1 MTATTP
7 LNVGPLIL
15 GGNVFGWTADRDTSF
30 RVLDAFVDAGGTTI
44 DTADVYSSWA
54 PGHVGGESER
64 VIGEWLAARPGARE
78 RVQIGTKV
86 CSLETRPG
94 LSASNIAAALD
105 ESLERLQTDHVDI
118 YFAHRDDESVTQE
131 ETFAAFD
138 SAVQAGKVRA
148 VGVSNFSADRLRSAA
163 AVVADNGFAPIAFA
177 QDQYNL
183 VAREIELDL
192 LPAIIEVGA
201 REVPYFGLAAGFLTG
216 KYRPGHKTESA
227 RAGSAARHLDNERSL
242 ASLAVLEEVATARG
256 ASLAT
261 VALAWLRTR
270 EGVAA
275 PIASARTPEQLVD
288 LVASFTFELTAPEL
302 EALTKVSAPALAAP

>member
-1 MTATTP
+1 MPET

-15 GGNVFGWTADRDTSF
+15 GGNVFGWTADRDASF

-64 VIGEWLAARPGARE
+64 VIGEWLAARPGMRD

-94 LSASNIAAALD
+94 LSAANIAAALD
-105 ESLERLQTDHVDI
+105 DSLARLQSDHVDI
-118 YFAHRDDESVTQE
+118 YFAHQDDASVAQE

-138 SAVQAGKVRA
+138 AAVRAGKVRT
-148 VGVSNFSADRLRSAA
+148 VGVSNFTADRVRSAA
-163 AVVADNGFAPIAFA
+163 AVIAANNLTPIAFA

-183 VAREIELDL
+183 VAREIELEL
-192 LPAIIEVGA
+192 LPAVLEIGA
-201 REVPYFGLAAGFLTG
+201 REVPFFGLAAGFLTG
-216 KYRPGHKTESA
+216 KYRPGQKTESA

-261 VALAWLRTR
+261 VALAWLRCR

-288 LVASFTFELTAPEL
+288 LVASFTFTLTASEL
-302 EALTKVSAPALAAP
+302 ETLTSVSTPALATH